1 MGTSCQSCMPWY
13 EHRVLMV
20 CFALRKVIV
29 HVSILIYVQIH
40 MTPKSLD
47 IDKMVQDQEGFR
59 KEFVAKQVC

>member
-1 MGTSCQSCMPWY
+1 M
-13 EHRVLMV
+13 
-20 CFALRKVIV
+20 
-29 HVSILIYVQIH
+29 YVQIH